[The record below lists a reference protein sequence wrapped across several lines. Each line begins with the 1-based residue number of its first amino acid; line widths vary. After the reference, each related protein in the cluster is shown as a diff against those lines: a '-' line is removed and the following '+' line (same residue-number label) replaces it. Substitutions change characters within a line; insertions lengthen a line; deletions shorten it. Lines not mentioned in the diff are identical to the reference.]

1 MQKLRPGRQGLA
13 VVQLQWHHQRHLHS
27 VQREGAQV
35 PLPPM
40 APLALAEA
48 CREARQTED
57 GSGLFAA
64 DMDDTWEGVLVG

>member
-1 MQKLRPGRQGLA
+1 M
-13 VVQLQWHHQRHLHS
+13 
-27 VQREGAQV
+27 
-35 PLPPM
+35 PLSPM

-57 GSGLFAA
+57 GSGLSAA

>member
-1 MQKLRPGRQGLA
+1 M
-13 VVQLQWHHQRHLHS
+13 
-27 VQREGAQV
+27 

-57 GSGLFAA
+57 GSGLSATNVA
-64 DMDDTWEGVLVG
+64 DAREAVLVR

>member
-1 MQKLRPGRQGLA
+1 M
-13 VVQLQWHHQRHLHS
+13 
-27 VQREGAQV
+27 

-48 CREARQTED
+48 CREARQIED
-57 GSGLFAA
+57 GSGISAA